1 MSEETYTVEL
11 SDADVS
17 LLMLALAA
25 VRILMKTEGTRLR
38 GRLVTDSLRAGVTPP
53 DLTEAAGAD
62 LALRIAAQ
70 VGKQKEQ
77 RRG

>member
-11 SDADVS
+11 TPADVS
-17 LLMLALAA
+17 LLMLALAS
-25 VRILMKTEGTRLR
+25 VGVLMRTEGERLR
-38 GRLVTDSLRAGVTPP
+38 GRLVTDALRAGVPPP
-53 DLTEAAGAD
+53 DLSEAAGTD

-77 RRG
+77 RGG